1 LHARRLHEGVRGHA
15 ATVFAAPRR
24 ARPFAE
30 IGEMT
35 SWKQ

>member
-15 ATVFAAPRR
+15 ATVFAAPRQR

-35 SWKQ
+35 SW